1 MCLDFQGP
9 DCLNQE
15 KVFRLVEAL
24 RRRKKLEP
32 LVVYFGRETYW
43 LADGFHRFAA
53 AHELR
58 RKTILAEVR
67 RGTLEEMEA
76 EFRRSQDAAL
86 ADLRANGKNS

>member
-1 MCLDFQGP
+1 VCLDFQGP

-43 LADGFHRFAA
+43 RMASTVLLPH
-53 AHELR
+53 
-58 RKTILAEVR
+58 T
-67 RGTLEEMEA
+67 
-76 EFRRSQDAAL
+76 S
-86 ADLRANGKNS
+86 